1 MNNICRF
8 RSVSLS
14 LVSALSLLAATI
26 PANAVEVLAPGSE
39 VEGKTIAEWTTDWW
53 KWAFNQ
59 SMPTDAFTDQKGEDA
74 GINQSGPVF
83 FIAGTAGGNA
93 KRSFTVPGDKY
104 LLLPMLNAEN
114 SYLETGLKGKKLQN
128 SIIDLINGVDNLV
141 AKINGETIPNL
152 FAHREQS
159 PLFNF
164 FAAENNPFRVTPGFS
179 GDAYGDGY
187 YLMLAPLGSGKHT
200 LEFGGALPS
209 LDFSV
214 TVKDTVRAVSEPTS
228 NLSSLA
234 FKKDTT
240 TAVPEPTFNLS
251 LLAFGASGAVF
262 ALKRKH
268 KQLKSI

>member
-53 KWAFNQ
+53 KWAFAQ
-59 SMPTDAFTDQKGEDA
+59 SKPTDAFTDQTGDNA
-74 GINQSGPVF
+74 GVNQAGPVF
-83 FIAGTAGGNA
+83 FIAGTAGGDAN
-93 KRSFTVPGDKY
+93 RSFTVPGDKY

-114 SYLETGLKGKKLQN
+114 SYLETGLMGQELQQ
-128 SIIDLINGVDNLV
+128 SVIDLINGADNLV

-152 FAHREQS
+152 FAYREQS
-159 PLFNF
+159 ASFEF
-164 FAAENNPFRVTPGFS
+164 DVAENNPFGVTPGKS
-179 GDAYGDGY
+179 GEAYGDGY

-214 TVKDTVRAVSEPTS
+214 AVKDTV
-228 NLSSLA
+228 
-234 FKKDTT
+234 

-251 LLAFGASGAVF
+251 LLAFGASGVVF